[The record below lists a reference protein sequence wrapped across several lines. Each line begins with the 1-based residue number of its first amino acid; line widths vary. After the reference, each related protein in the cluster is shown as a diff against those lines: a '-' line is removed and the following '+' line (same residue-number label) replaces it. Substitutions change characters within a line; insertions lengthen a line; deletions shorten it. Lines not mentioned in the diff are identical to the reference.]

1 MVIKIETA
9 KEAKPDDRVQQVM
22 DHRTEKKR
30 TRSPDGAPKKLLS
43 LRIDADV
50 IEHFKSTGEGWQVRM
65 NAALRKAAGL

>member
-1 MVIKIETA
+1 MAIGTETT

-22 DHRTEKKR
+22 DHQSEKRR

-50 IEHFKSTGEGWQVRM
+50 IDHFKSTGDGWQVRM